1 MDFRVRALNVDR
13 FMGLL
18 HLSSC
23 LLFHSVTNVSKSG
36 ARAVTLARDPCWP
49 ARRSMQY
56 EFLVWFWVPLF
67 EFLYLS
73 WVPLKIPLNELITFI
88 ISFMS
93 LFLNLKVFTTCI
105 YACAQKLFCWTFAPF
120 LANFDILHSNN
131 FFPILRAGK
140 MRGKGKNPGNCT
152 ILDSWVSDNFIL
164 ANFNI
169 KIYEALKIFYQLII
183 YVENYSCP

>member
-1 MDFRVRALNVDR
+1 MSSVSFCNKLIEIWNQSGHPSTRSLLTRATFNAVWVS
-13 FMGLL
+13 GLT
-18 HLSSC
+18 LSS
-23 LLFHSVTNVSKSG
+23 SI
-36 ARAVTLARDPCWP
+36 
-49 ARRSMQY
+49 
-56 EFLVWFWVPLF
+56 WVPLF

-93 LFLNLKVFTTCI
+93 LFLNLKIFPTCI

-140 MRGKGKNPGNCT
+140 MRGKGKNPCNCT